1 LLERP
6 FMAVVADE
14 DVVCRFYVIQNV
26 IWLLTM
32 SRRWDRTKLLDF
44 FSEAS
49 EEMRWIGGVRRWGV
63 ARNG

>member
-1 LLERP
+1 MERP

-14 DVVCRFYVIQNV
+14 DVVCRFDVIQNV
-26 IWLLTM
+26 IWLLTV
-32 SRRWDRTKLLDF
+32 SRRWDRMKLLDF